1 MILDTQTD
9 VIKALS
15 NPQTYGGKQQQVD
28 IIQSYISIL
37 FLVGNTVYKLKRA
50 VEYPNVDFSTPEK
63 RKIAC
68 INEMKRSTIY
78 APHLII
84 GVKSIRRLKNG
95 RIKIGGK
102 TGEEIDTI
110 LVLKR
115 IPKQSILNNLLPD
128 KSFDRFEA
136 MDLAEKLS
144 DLHAKA
150 KVYRTKFGVD
160 VLRRAIFAN
169 ESILSCFAPALFER
183 EKLNTLIVRS
193 LEILDKQAP
202 LIHFRQKCG
211 RVRKC
216 HGDLLLS
223 NIAYEKKEF
232 LLFSPVEYDDTLEC
246 IDTLYDLSYLLMDM
260 ESKGLRRLTNILF
273 NHYMAYTNDI
283 EGYPLLPLYQSIRAA
298 FRSSVFARLSNLLT
312 GPEQQKAVE
321 YAKKY
326 FDLAVHFLSEH
337 HPILIACGGL
347 SGSGKSRVAREI
359 GWMID
364 PAPGAVILRDDVIK
378 KQITGL
384 APHQQFNKVNDT
396 PIFEKL
402 VYDVLREQAK
412 VALKVGSCVI
422 IDALFY
428 NPVERRAVEKL
439 ALQMNVPFI
448 GFWMDAPLE
457 VRAARVKNRKRNPS
471 DVREVRELESQLNLK
486 TGRIHWHKI
495 MTDGS
500 REETIQKV
508 LHILKEEIQ
517 STKKKEISHDK
528 D

>member
-183 EKLNTLIVRS
+183 EKLNILIVRS
-193 LEILDKQAP
+193 LEILDK
-202 LIHFRQKCG
+202 
-211 RVRKC
+211 
-216 HGDLLLS
+216 
-223 NIAYEKKEF
+223 
-232 LLFSPVEYDDTLEC
+232 
-246 IDTLYDLSYLLMDM
+246 
-260 ESKGLRRLTNILF
+260 
-273 NHYMAYTNDI
+273 
-283 EGYPLLPLYQSIRAA
+283 
-298 FRSSVFARLSNLLT
+298 
-312 GPEQQKAVE
+312 
-321 YAKKY
+321 
-326 FDLAVHFLSEH
+326 
-337 HPILIACGGL
+337 
-347 SGSGKSRVAREI
+347 
-359 GWMID
+359 
-364 PAPGAVILRDDVIK
+364 
-378 KQITGL
+378 
-384 APHQQFNKVNDT
+384 
-396 PIFEKL
+396 
-402 VYDVLREQAK
+402 
-412 VALKVGSCVI
+412 
-422 IDALFY
+422 
-428 NPVERRAVEKL
+428 
-439 ALQMNVPFI
+439 
-448 GFWMDAPLE
+448 
-457 VRAARVKNRKRNPS
+457 
-471 DVREVRELESQLNLK
+471 
-486 TGRIHWHKI
+486 
-495 MTDGS
+495 
-500 REETIQKV
+500 
-508 LHILKEEIQ
+508 
-517 STKKKEISHDK
+517 
-528 D
+528 

>member
-1 MILDTQTD
+1 MILNTQSD

-15 NPQTYGGKQQQVD
+15 NPQTYGGKDKKVD
-28 IIQSYISIL
+28 IIHSHISIL
-37 FLVGNTVYKLKRA
+37 FLVGKTVYKLKRA

-84 GVKSIRRLKNG
+84 GVKSVRRLKSG

-102 TGEEIDTI
+102 TGEEIDTV

-115 IPKQSILNNLLPD
+115 IPQQAILNNMLPD
-128 KSFDRFEA
+128 DSFDRFET

-160 VLRRAIFAN
+160 VLRRTIFAN
-169 ESILSCFAPALFER
+169 EVILSCFAPTLFDR
-183 EKLNTLIVRS
+183 EKLNTLIARS

-223 NIAYEKKEF
+223 NIAYDKKEF
-232 LLFSPVEYDDTLEC
+232 LLFSPVEYDETLEC

-260 ESKGLRRLTNILF
+260 EAKGLRRLTNILF

-298 FRSSVFARLSNLLT
+298 FRASVFARLSNLLQD
-312 GPEQQKAVE
+312 EEKQNAIE
-321 YAKKY
+321 MAKKY

-337 HPILIACGGL
+337 HPVLIACGGL

-364 PAPGAVILRDDVIK
+364 PAPGSVILRDDVVK

-396 PIFEKL
+396 PVFEKL

-412 VALKVGSCVI
+412 MALKVGSCVI

-428 NPVERRAVEKL
+428 NAAERKAVEKL
-439 ALQMNVPFI
+439 AKQMNVPFI

-457 VRAARVKNRKRNPS
+457 VRSARVKKRRRNPS
-471 DVREVRELESQLNLK
+471 DVREVRELESQLTLK
-486 TGRIHWHKI
+486 TGRIGWHKI
-495 MTDGS
+495 MTDAS

-508 LHILKEEIQ
+508 LSVLKNEIQ
-517 STKKKEISHDK
+517 SH
-528 D
+528 